1 MLVLVNVLFLL
12 LAFYTGI
19 YLCNLFKIE
28 NRINGSFVIMF
39 LTLIVILVQAK
50 IFNIGQ
56 YFLQPHMHNSEYIL
70 KTIPMIIK
78 ALFPL

>member
-1 MLVLVNVLFLL
+1 
-12 LAFYTGI
+12 
-19 YLCNLFKIE
+19 
-28 NRINGSFVIMF
+28 MF

-78 ALFPL
+78 ALFPLYIFGKIIERFTNKHNS